1 MKHHKGMRDGILL
14 ENSNDRYNE
23 LYTKNIYIYIYNMSD
38 EKAEFEMPFDTE
50 EKLLDAM
57 NRTKNDLK
65 LTKEEETRLTKAF
78 KEPEFKKLLGEYMQE
93 ISDPKNR
100 AEYEQYINQMEHD
113 DKVPKDM
120 KIIKPKGGFVIK
132 TKKLGKKVEGDASRI
147 VPPAMLWP
155 R

>member
-1 MKHHKGMRDGILL
+1 
-14 ENSNDRYNE
+14 
-23 LYTKNIYIYIYNMSD
+23 MSD
-38 EKAEFEMPFDTE
+38 EKAKFEMPFDTE

-65 LTKEEETRLTKAF
+65 LSKEEETRLTKAF

-100 AEYEQYINQMEHD
+100 AEYEQYINQMEND

-132 TKKLGKKVEGDASRI
+132 TKKLDYA
-147 VPPAMLWP
+147 L
-155 R
+155 

>member
-23 LYTKNIYIYIYNMSD
+23 LYTKNIYIYTYNMSD

-100 AEYEQYINQMEHD
+100 AEYEQYINQMV
-113 DKVPKDM
+113 KWNM
-120 KIIKPKGGFVIK
+120 
-132 TKKLGKKVEGDASRI
+132 
-147 VPPAMLWP
+147 
-155 R
+155 